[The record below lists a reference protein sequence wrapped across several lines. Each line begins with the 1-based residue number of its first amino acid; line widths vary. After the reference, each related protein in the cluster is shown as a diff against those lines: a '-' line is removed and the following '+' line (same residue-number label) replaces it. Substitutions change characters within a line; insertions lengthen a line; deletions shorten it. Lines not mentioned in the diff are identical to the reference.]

1 MLLISLSSLLPVK
14 TSPVF
19 LLVFSC
25 LVLSVFSTIPEHQ
38 KFANQGLFI
47 LEFVMIVVFGLEYF
61 IRVWAAGCCSRY
73 RGWQG
78 RLRFARKPFCVIDF
92 IVFVAS
98 LAVIA
103 AGTQGNIF
111 ATSALRSMRFLQ
123 ILRMVR
129 IDRRG
134 GTWKLLGSV
143 VYAHSKLSKQNC
155 AAKAKVDTKYD
166 DEGNL
171 SDNDDSDTELITAWY
186 IGFLVLIFASFL
198 VYLAEKDINSDFNTY
213 ADSLWWGTIT
223 LTTIGYGDKT
233 PRTWQGRLLAAGFA
247 LLGVSFFALPAGIL
261 GSGFALKVQEQ
272 HRQKHFEK
280 RRMPAA
286 NLIQAA
292 WRLYST
298 DAKHSYLTATW
309 YFYDSMLPSFRELT
323 LLFSHLQRQSK
334 TKKVLQN
341 SYHTL
346 LSGLRPY
353 SPPHLSGDRY
363 APATS
368 HSLTSRQVAKRRQKF
383 HAVNSFLKNGVSS
396 GFTLAASRGI
406 RGNKPVHGAYS

>member
-1 MLLISLSSLLPVK
+1 MLGSPSNNGGSRMLVPPDPNDDRRVEFVALTAVHTERSEPSSPERGHPSHRTGLLGTPLPGRPGPRVNPSGPSK
-14 TSPVF
+14 RFRKFQNCMYNVLERPRGWAFIYHAFIF

-25 LVLSVFSTIPEHQ
+25 LVLSVFSTIPDHQ
-38 KFANQGLFI
+38 RFANQGLFI

-73 RGWQG
+73 RGWKG
-78 RLRFARKPFCVIDF
+78 RLRFARKPFCVIGLC
-92 IVFVAS
+92 VLFVAS

-129 IDRRG
+129 MDRRG

-143 VYAHSKLSKQNC
+143 VYAHSK
-155 AAKAKVDTKYD
+155 
-166 DEGNL
+166 
-171 SDNDDSDTELITAWY
+171 ELITAWY

-286 NLIQAA
+286 NLIQVIAA
-292 WRLYST
+292 VI
-298 DAKHSYLTATW
+298 
-309 YFYDSMLPSFRELT
+309 
-323 LLFSHLQRQSK
+323 K
-334 TKKVLQN
+334 T
-341 SYHTL
+341 
-346 LSGLRPY
+346 
-353 SPPHLSGDRY
+353 
-363 APATS
+363 
-368 HSLTSRQVAKRRQKF
+368 
-383 HAVNSFLKNGVSS
+383 
-396 GFTLAASRGI
+396 FTLQ
-406 RGNKPVHGAYS
+406 YF